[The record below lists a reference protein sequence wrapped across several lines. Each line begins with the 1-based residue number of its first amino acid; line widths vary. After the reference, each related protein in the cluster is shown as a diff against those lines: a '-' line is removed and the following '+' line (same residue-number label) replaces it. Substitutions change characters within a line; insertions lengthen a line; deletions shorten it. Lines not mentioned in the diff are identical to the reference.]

1 MRNRIASEL
10 WAQYQGVLHDCEGG
24 INESDDDDDDDV
36 SEDGEFRVEG
46 VMEM

>member
-10 WAQYQGVLHDCEGG
+10 WEQYQGVLRDREGN
-24 INESDDDDDDDV
+24 INENDDDDV
-36 SEDGEFRVEG
+36 MEDGEFEGPG